1 MHGRT
6 GASPRGRQEAAM
18 TYDLKITGGTIVDG
32 SGKPGFAGDL
42 GIKDGKVVALGKADG
57 PAATTI
63 DARGKIVSPGFVDVH
78 THYDA
83 QILWDRMLSISPWHG
98 VTTTVIGNCGFGVAP
113 TKAIHRKLIM
123 QTLEKVE
130 GMSLEALEAGLGN
143 AWPFETFP
151 QYLDTLEKQGTAINI
166 AALFGHT
173 PLRLYVMGEESTERA
188 ATPDEIA
195 KMKTLVREAM
205 DAGAIG
211 FGTSVSVSH
220 NGYAGKPVP
229 SRQATVEEMDA
240 LVSVMGEL
248 KRGLMQITIGR
259 DFSTRQ
265 VGGVSRTYNAPVTW
279 TALLSYLY
287 GPGGHRKQLDLAA
300 EQRKSGAM
308 VIPQV
313 SCRPLNFEFTFAEP
327 FIFDVMK
334 FMNELAVE
342 DAKTPGTR
350 RRAYADPAWR
360 EKLRRDVTPLFR
372 NWWDRVVIAWAPSA
386 RELEEQPLADAA
398 RKLGRDPVDLA
409 LDLALAN
416 DLQARFR
423 MAVMNFDEKEVAEL
437 ITDPHTVI
445 ALSDAGAHAS
455 QLCDACYSTYLLGHW
470 VREKKTLTI
479 EQAVHQLTQRPAEM
493 FGITDRGLLAEG
505 RPADVVVFD
514 PRTVAPGPLKRV
526 YDLPAGADRLVSE
539 ATGVDA
545 VIVNGRIIRQ
555 NGNDVVAADDR
566 LPGRV
571 LRHGRAA

>member
-1 MHGRT
+1 M
-6 GASPRGRQEAAM
+6 S
-18 TYDLKITGGTIVDG
+18 YDLKITGGMIVDG
-32 SGKPGFAGDL
+32 TGKPGFVGDL
-42 GIKDGKVVALGKADG
+42 GIKDGKVVAMGKADG
-57 PAATTI
+57 PATTTI
-63 DARGKIVSPGFVDVH
+63 DATGKIVSPGFVDVH

-113 TKAIHRKLIM
+113 TKAIHRKLIL

-130 GMSLEALEAGLGN
+130 GMSLDALHAGLGEV
-143 AWPFETFP
+143 WPFETFP
-151 QYLDTLEKQGTAINI
+151 QYLDALEKRGSAINV

-173 PLRLYVMGEESTERA
+173 PLRMYVMGEESTERA
-188 ATPDEIA
+188 ATQDEI
-195 KMKTLVREAM
+195 KSMKKLMREAM

-229 SRQATVEEMDA
+229 SRQATVDEMDQ

-259 DFSTRQ
+259 EFSTRHMAE
-265 VGGVSRTYNAPVTW
+265 VSRKYGVPVTW

-334 FMNELAVE
+334 FMNELAVA
-342 DAKTPGTR
+342 DAKAPGTR

-360 EKLRRDVTPLFR
+360 EKLRSEVTPLFQR
-372 NWWDRVVIAWAPSA
+372 WWDRVVIAWAPSHK
-386 RELEEQPLADAA
+386 ELEEMPLAAA
-398 RKLGRDPVDLA
+398 AAKLGKDPVDLA
-409 LDLALAN
+409 LDIALAN

-437 ITDPHTVI
+437 ITDPNTII

-470 VREKKTLTI
+470 VRDRKVFTL
-479 EQAVHQLTQRPAEM
+479 EEAVHNLTQRPAEM
-493 FGITDRGLLAEG
+493 FGITDRGVLAEG

-514 PRTVAPGPLKRV
+514 PKTVGPGPLKRV
-526 YDLPAGADRLVSE
+526 YDMPAGADRLVSE
-539 ATGVDA
+539 ASGIDA
-545 VIVNGRIIRQ
+545 VIVNGRLIRQ
-555 NGNDVVAADDR
+555 DNKDAVSANDK
-566 LPGRV
+566 LPGRL
-571 LRHGRAA
+571 LRHGRAARTS

>member
-1 MHGRT
+1 
-6 GASPRGRQEAAM
+6 M
-18 TYDLKITGGTIVDG
+18 TYDLKITGGTIMDG
-32 SGKPGFAGDL
+32 TGKPGFAGDV
-42 GIKDGKVVALGKADG
+42 GIKDGKVVALGKAEG
-57 PAATTI
+57 PAVATI
-63 DARGKIVSPGFVDVH
+63 DAIGKVVSPGFVDVH

-113 TKAIHRKLIM
+113 TRAIHRRLIM

-130 GMSLEALEAGLGN
+130 GMSLDALQAGLGES
-143 AWPFETFP
+143 WPFETFP
-151 QYLDTLEKQGTAINI
+151 QYLDALEKRGSAINV

-173 PLRLYVMGEESTERA
+173 PLRMYVMGEESTERA
-188 ATPDEIA
+188 ATADEIA
-195 KMKTLVREAM
+195 TMKKLVREAM

-240 LVSVMGEL
+240 LVSVMGDL

-259 DFSTRQ
+259 DFSTRNMAE
-265 VGGVSRTYNAPVTW
+265 VSRKYGVPVTW

-300 EQRKSGAM
+300 EQRKSGAL

-334 FMNELAVE
+334 FMNELSVE
-342 DAKTPGTR
+342 DARAPGTR

-360 EKLRRDVTPLFR
+360 GKLRNELTPLFQR
-372 NWWDRVVIAWAPSA
+372 WWDRVVIAWAPSA
-386 RELEEQPLADAA
+386 RELEEQPLAEAA
-398 RKLGRDPVDLA
+398 RKLGKDPVDLA
-409 LDLALAN
+409 LDLALAS

-437 ITDPHTVI
+437 ITDPHTII

-455 QLCDACYSTYLLGHW
+455 QLCDACYATYLLGHW
-470 VREKKTLTI
+470 VRERKTFTL
-479 EQAVHQLTQRPAEM
+479 EQAVHNLTQRPAEM
-493 FGITDRGLLAEG
+493 FGITDRGVLAEG

-514 PRTVAPGPLKRV
+514 PRTVGPGPLKRV

-539 ATGVDA
+539 ASGIDA
-545 VIVNGRIIRQ
+545 VIVNGHLIRRE
-555 NGNDVVAADDR
+555 GKDAVAANDK
-566 LPGRV
+566 LPGRL

>member
-1 MHGRT
+1 M
-6 GASPRGRQEAAM
+6 AF
-18 TYDLKITGGTIVDG
+18 DLKITGGTIVDG
-32 SGKPGFAGDL
+32 TGKPGYAGDI
-42 GIKDGKVVALGKADG
+42 GIKDGKVVALGKAEG
-57 PAATTI
+57 PAAATI
-63 DARGKIVSPGFVDVH
+63 DAAGRIVAPGFVDVH

-83 QILWDRMLSISPWHG
+83 QVLWDRMLSISPWHG

-113 TKAIHRKLIM
+113 TRAAHRKLIM

-130 GMSLEALEAGLGN
+130 GMSLEALEAGLGT

-151 QYLDTLEKQGTAINI
+151 QYLDTLEKQGSAINI

-195 KMKTLVREAM
+195 RMKTLVREAM

-259 DFSTRQ
+259 DFSTRHMAE
-265 VGGVSRTYNAPVTW
+265 VSRKYQIPVTW
-279 TALLSYLY
+279 TALLSHLY

-300 EQRKSGAM
+300 EQRKSGAV

-313 SCRPLNFEFTFAEP
+313 SCRPLNFEVTFAEP
-327 FIFDVMK
+327 FIFDVMP
-334 FMNELAVE
+334 FMNELAKA
-342 DAKTPGTR
+342 DAKEPGTR

-360 EKLRRDVTPLFR
+360 EKLRSEVTPLFR
-372 NWWDRVVIAWAPSA
+372 NWWDRVVIGWSPSH
-386 RELEEQPLADAA
+386 RELEEQPLTAAAA
-398 RKLGRDPVDLA
+398 RLGKDPVDLA
-409 LDLALAN
+409 LDISLAD
-416 DLQARFR
+416 DLQTRFR

-455 QLCDACYSTYLLGHW
+455 QLCDACYSTHLLGHW
-470 VREKKTLTI
+470 VRERKTFTI

-493 FGITDRGLLAEG
+493 FGITDRGVLAEG

-514 PRTVAPGPLKRV
+514 PATVGPGPLKRV
-526 YDLPAGADRLVSE
+526 YDLPAGADRLISE
-539 ATGVDA
+539 ASGIDA
-545 VIVNGRIIRQ
+545 VIVNGRVIRRD
-555 NGNDVVAADDR
+555 GKDAVAANDR

>member
-1 MHGRT
+1 
-6 GASPRGRQEAAM
+6 M

-32 SGKPGFAGDL
+32 SGKPGFTGDV
-42 GIKDGKVVALGKADG
+42 GVKDGKVVALGKAEG
-57 PAATTI
+57 AADTTI
-63 DARGKIVSPGFVDVH
+63 DAKGKVVSPGFVDVH

-130 GMSLEALEAGLGN
+130 GMSLEALEAGLGTN
-143 AWPFETFP
+143 WPFETFP
-151 QYLDTLEKQGTAINI
+151 QYLDALEKRGSAINV

-188 ATPDEIA
+188 ATADEIA
-195 KMKTLVREAM
+195 AMKKLVREAM

-211 FGTSVSVSH
+211 FGTSVAVSH

-259 DFSTRQ
+259 DFSTRHMAE
-265 VGGVSRTYNAPVTW
+265 VSRKYNVPVTW

-300 EQRKSGAM
+300 EQRKSGAL

-334 FMNELAVE
+334 FMNELTIA

-350 RRAYADPAWR
+350 RRAYADSAWR
-360 EKLRRDVTPLFR
+360 EKLRSEVTPLFR
-372 NWWDRVVIAWAPSA
+372 NWWDRVIIAWAPSA

-398 RKLGRDPVDLA
+398 RKLGKDPVDLA

-437 ITDPHTVI
+437 ITDPNTII

-470 VREKKTLTI
+470 VRERKTFTI
-479 EQAVHQLTQRPAEM
+479 EQAVHNLTQRPAEM

-514 PRTVAPGPLKRV
+514 PKTVGPGPLKRV

-539 ATGVDA
+539 ASGIDA
-545 VIVNGRIIRQ
+545 VIVNGKLIRRD
-555 NGNDVVAADDR
+555 GKDAVAANGK
-566 LPGRV
+566 LPGRL

>member
-1 MHGRT
+1 M
-6 GASPRGRQEAAM
+6 SF
-18 TYDLKITGGTIVDG
+18 DLKIAGGTIVDG
-32 SGKPGFAGDL
+32 TGKPGFVGDIA
-42 GIKDGKVVALGKADG
+42 IKGGKIVAVGKADG
-57 PAATTI
+57 PATTTI
-63 DARGKIVSPGFVDVH
+63 DATGKVVSPGFVDVH

-113 TKAIHRKLIM
+113 TRAAHRKLIL

-130 GMSLEALEAGLGN
+130 GMSLDALQEGLGE

-151 QYLDTLEKQGTAINI
+151 QYLDAVEKRGSAINV

-188 ATPDEIA
+188 STPDELA
-195 KMKTLVREAM
+195 AMKKLMREAM
-205 DAGAIG
+205 EAGAIG

-229 SRQATVEEMDA
+229 SRQATPEEMDG
-240 LVSVMGEL
+240 LVSVMGEM

-259 DFSTRQ
+259 EFSTRHMAE
-265 VGGVSRTYNAPVTW
+265 VSRKYQVPVTW

-334 FMNELAVE
+334 FMNELAVA
-342 DAKTPGTR
+342 DARSPGAR
-350 RRAYADPAWR
+350 RQAYADPVWR
-360 EKLRRDVTPLFR
+360 EKLRSEVTPLFQR
-372 NWWDRVVIAWAPSA
+372 WWDRVVIAWAPST
-386 RELEEQPLADAA
+386 RELEEMPLVAA
-398 RKLGRDPVDLA
+398 AAKLGKDPVDLA

-437 ITDPHTVI
+437 ITDPNTII

-470 VREKKTLTI
+470 VRDRKVFTVE
-479 EQAVHQLTQRPAEM
+479 EAVHNLTQRPAEM

-514 PRTVAPGPLKRV
+514 PKTVGPGPLKRV
-526 YDLPAGADRLVSE
+526 HDMPAGADRLVSE
-539 ATGVDA
+539 ASGIDA
-545 VIVNGRIIRQ
+545 VIVNRTLIRRD
-555 NGNDVVAADDR
+555 NKDVFAANDR
-566 LPGRV
+566 LPGCL
-571 LRHGRAA
+571 LRGGKAA

>member
-1 MHGRT
+1 
-6 GASPRGRQEAAM
+6 M

-32 SGKPGFAGDL
+32 TGKAGFVGDV
-42 GIKDGKVVALGKADG
+42 GIKDGKVVALGKAEG
-57 PAATTI
+57 PATATI
-63 DARGKIVSPGFVDVH
+63 DATDKVVSPGFVDVH

-113 TKAIHRKLIM
+113 TKAIHRKLIL

-130 GMSLEALEAGLGN
+130 GMSLDALQAGLGDV
-143 AWPFETFP
+143 WPFETFP
-151 QYLDTLEKQGTAINI
+151 QYLDAVEKRGSAINV

-188 ATPDEIA
+188 ATADEIGS
-195 KMKTLVREAM
+195 MKKLMREAM
-205 DAGAIG
+205 EAGAIG

-229 SRQATVEEMDA
+229 SRQATPEEMDA
-240 LVSVMGEL
+240 LVSVMGDM

-259 DFSTRQ
+259 EFSTRHMAE
-265 VGGVSRTYNAPVTW
+265 VSRKYGVPVTW

-334 FMNELAVE
+334 FMNELAAA

-360 EKLRRDVTPLFR
+360 EKLRSEVTPLFQR
-372 NWWDRVVIAWAPSA
+372 WWDRVVIAWAPSHK
-386 RELEEQPLADAA
+386 ELEEMPLAEAA
-398 RKLGRDPVDLA
+398 RRTGKDPVDLA

-416 DLQARFR
+416 DLGARFR
-423 MAVMNFDEKEVAEL
+423 MAVMNFDEQEVAEL
-437 ITDPHTVI
+437 ITDPHTII
-445 ALSDAGAHAS
+445 ALSDAGAHAN
-455 QLCDACYSTYLLGHW
+455 QLCDACYATYLLGHW
-470 VREKKTLTI
+470 VREKKTLTV

-493 FGITDRGLLAEG
+493 FGITDRGVLAPG

-514 PRTVAPGPLKRV
+514 PRTVGPGPLKRV

-539 ATGVDA
+539 ASGIDA
-545 VIVNGRIIRQ
+545 VIVNGSVIRRNNKDTFGAQ
-555 NGNDVVAADDR
+555 DR
-566 LPGRV
+566 LPGRL

>member
-1 MHGRT
+1 MQGQAQQ
-6 GASPRGRQEAAM
+6 GNAM
-18 TYDLKITGGTIVDG
+18 SYDLKITGGTIVDG
-32 SGKPGFAGDL
+32 TGKAGFVGDL
-42 GIKDGKVVALGKADG
+42 GIKNGKVVAIGKADG
-57 PAATTI
+57 PATTTI

-83 QILWDRMLSISPWHG
+83 QVLWDRMLSISPWHG

-113 TKAIHRKLIM
+113 TKAIHRKLIL

-130 GMSLEALEAGLGN
+130 GMSLDALHAGLGED
-143 AWPFETFP
+143 WPFETFP
-151 QYLDTLEKQGTAINI
+151 EYLDAVEKRGSAINI

-173 PLRLYVMGEESTERA
+173 PLRMYVMGEESTERA
-188 ATPDEIA
+188 ATQDEINS
-195 KMKTLVREAM
+195 MKKLMREAM

-229 SRQATVEEMDA
+229 SRLAAVEEMDQ

-259 DFSTRQ
+259 EFSTRHMAE
-265 VGGVSRTYNAPVTW
+265 VSRKYGIPVTW

-313 SCRPLNFEFTFAEP
+313 SCRPLNFEFTFGEP

-334 FMNELAVE
+334 FMNELAMA
-342 DAKTPGTR
+342 DAKAPGTR

-360 EKLRRDVTPLFR
+360 EKLRSEVTPLFQR
-372 NWWDRVVIAWAPSA
+372 WWDRVVIAWAPSHK
-386 RELEEQPLADAA
+386 ELEEMPLAVAA
-398 RKLGRDPVDLA
+398 AKLNKDPVDLA
-409 LDLALAN
+409 LDIALAN

-437 ITDPHTVI
+437 ITDPNTII

-455 QLCDACYSTYLLGHW
+455 QLCDACYSTHLLGHW
-470 VREKKTLTI
+470 VRDRKVFTL
-479 EQAVHQLTQRPAEM
+479 EEAVHNLTQRPAEM

-514 PRTVAPGPLKRV
+514 AKTVGPGPLKRV
-526 YDLPAGADRLVSE
+526 NDLPAGADRLVSQ
-539 ATGVDA
+539 ANGIDA
-545 VIVNGRIIRQ
+545 VIVNGELIRRD
-555 NGNDVVAADDR
+555 NKDVFAANDK
-566 LPGRV
+566 LPGRL
-571 LRHGRAA
+571 LRSGRAA

>member
-1 MHGRT
+1 
-6 GASPRGRQEAAM
+6 M

-32 SGKPGFAGDL
+32 TGKPGFTGDL
-42 GIKDGKVVALGKADG
+42 GIKDGKVVSLGKVDG
-57 PAATTI
+57 PATTTI
-63 DARGKIVSPGFVDVH
+63 DATGKVVSPGFVDVH

-83 QILWDRMLSISPWHG
+83 QILWDRMLTISPWHG

-113 TKAIHRKLIM
+113 THAVHRKLIM

-130 GMSLEALEAGLGN
+130 GMSLDALHAGLGDN
-143 AWPFETFP
+143 WPFETFP
-151 QYLDTLEKQGTAINI
+151 QYLDALEKRGSAINV

-188 ATPDEIA
+188 ATANEIGA
-195 KMKTLVREAM
+195 MKRLMREAM
-205 DAGAIG
+205 EAGAIG

-229 SRQATVEEMDA
+229 SRQAAVEEMDA
-240 LVSVMGEL
+240 LVSVMGDM

-259 DFSTRQ
+259 EFSTRHMAE
-265 VGGVSRTYNAPVTW
+265 VSRKYGVPVTW

-300 EQRKSGAM
+300 EQRKSGAL

-342 DAKTPGTR
+342 DAKAPGTR

-360 EKLRRDVTPLFR
+360 EKLRSEVTPLFQR
-372 NWWDRVVIAWAPSA
+372 WWDRTVIAWAPSA
-386 RELEEQPLADAA
+386 KEFEEQPLAEAA
-398 RKLGRDPVDLA
+398 RKLGKDPVDLA
-409 LDLALAN
+409 LDLALAS

-437 ITDPHTVI
+437 ITDPHTII

-470 VREKKTLTI
+470 VRDKKTFTV
-479 EQAVHQLTQRPAEM
+479 EQAVHNLTQRPAEM
-493 FGITDRGLLAEG
+493 FGITDRGLLALG

-514 PRTVAPGPLKRV
+514 PKTVGPGPLKRV
-526 YDLPAGADRLVSE
+526 YDMPAGADRLVSE
-539 ATGVDA
+539 ASGIDV
-545 VIVNGRIIRQ
+545 VIVNGKLIRRD
-555 NGNDVVAADDR
+555 GKDAIADNDK
-566 LPGRV
+566 LPGRL

>member
-1 MHGRT
+1 M
-6 GASPRGRQEAAM
+6 A
-18 TYDLKITGGTIVDG
+18 YDLKITGGTIVDG
-32 SGKPGFAGDL
+32 TGKPGFAGDV
-42 GIKDGKVVALGKADG
+42 GIEGGRVVALGKAEG
-57 PAATTI
+57 GAAKTI
-63 DARGKIVSPGFVDVH
+63 DARGKVVAPGFVDVH

-113 TKAIHRKLIM
+113 TRAIHRKLIM

-130 GMSLEALEAGLGN
+130 GMSLEALQAGLGED
-143 AWPFETFP
+143 WPFESFP
-151 QYLDTLEKQGTAINI
+151 QYLDALEKRGSAINV

-173 PLRLYVMGEESTERA
+173 PLRLYVMGEASTERA
-188 ATPDEIA
+188 ANPDEVA
-195 KMKTLVREAM
+195 AMKKLVREAM
-205 DAGAIG
+205 EAGAIG

-229 SRQATVEEMDA
+229 SRQATPEEMDA
-240 LVSVMGEL
+240 LVSVMGEM

-259 DFSTRQ
+259 DFSTRHMAE
-265 VGGVSRTYNAPVTW
+265 VSRKYGIPVTW

-313 SCRPLNFEFTFAEP
+313 SCRPLNFEVTFAEP
-327 FIFDVMK
+327 FIFDVMP
-334 FMNELAVE
+334 FMNELAKA
-342 DAKTPGTR
+342 DARDPGAR

-360 EKLRRDVTPLFR
+360 EKLRSEVTPIFR
-372 NWWDRVVIAWAPSA
+372 NWWDRVVIAWSPSA
-386 RELEEQPLADAA
+386 RELEELPLAAAAA
-398 RKLGRDPVDLA
+398 RAGKDPVDLA
-409 LDLALAN
+409 LDLALA
-416 DLQARFR
+416 DGLQTRFR
-423 MAVMNFDEKEVAEL
+423 MAVMNFDEQEVAEL
-437 ITDPHTVI
+437 ITDPHTII
-445 ALSDAGAHAS
+445 ALSDAGAHAN

-470 VREKKTLTI
+470 VREKKTLSL

-493 FGITDRGLLAEG
+493 FGITDRGVLAEG

-514 PRTVAPGPLKRV
+514 PATVAPGPLKRV

-539 ATGVDA
+539 ASGIDA
-545 VIVNGRIIRQ
+545 VIVNGRLIRQ
-555 NGNDVVAADDR
+555 DNRDVVAADDR
-566 LPGRV
+566 LPGRL

>member
-1 MHGRT
+1 
-6 GASPRGRQEAAM
+6 M

-32 SGKPGFAGDL
+32 TGKPGFPGDL
-42 GIKDGKVVALGKADG
+42 GIKDGKVVAMGKADG
-57 PAATTI
+57 PATTTVDATGRVV
-63 DARGKIVSPGFVDVH
+63 APGFVDVH

-113 TKAIHRKLIM
+113 TKAIHRKLIL

-130 GMSLEALEAGLGN
+130 GMSIDALQAGLGDV
-143 AWPFETFP
+143 WPFETFP
-151 QYLDTLEKQGTAINI
+151 QYLDAVEKRGSAINI

-173 PLRLYVMGEESTERA
+173 PLRMYVMGEESTERA
-188 ATPDEIA
+188 ATQDEI
-195 KMKTLVREAM
+195 KSMKRLMHEAM
-205 DAGAIG
+205 EAGAIG

-229 SRQATVEEMDA
+229 SRQATYDEMEQ
-240 LVSVMGEL
+240 LVSVMGEI

-259 DFSTRQ
+259 EFSTRHMAE
-265 VGGVSRTYNAPVTW
+265 VSRKHGVPVTW

-334 FMNELAVE
+334 FMNELAIE
-342 DAKTPGTR
+342 DAKAPGTR

-360 EKLRRDVTPLFR
+360 EKLRSEVTPLFQR
-372 NWWDRVVIAWAPSA
+372 WWDRVVIAWAPSHK
-386 RELEEQPLADAA
+386 ELEEQPLTEAA
-398 RKLGRDPVDLA
+398 AKLGKDPVDLA

-437 ITDPHTVI
+437 ITDPNTII

-455 QLCDACYSTYLLGHW
+455 QLCDACYATYLLGHW
-470 VREKKTLTI
+470 VRDRKIFTV
-479 EQAVHQLTQRPAEM
+479 EQAVHNLTQRPAEM

-514 PRTVAPGPLKRV
+514 AKTVGPGPLKRV
-526 YDLPAGADRLVSE
+526 NDLPAGADRLISE
-539 ATGVDA
+539 ANGIDA
-545 VIVNGRIIRQ
+545 VIVNGTIVRQ
-555 NGNDVVAADDR
+555 NGKDAFAANDK
-566 LPGRV
+566 LPGRL
-571 LRHGRAA
+571 LRSGRAA

>member
-1 MHGRT
+1 
-6 GASPRGRQEAAM
+6 M
-18 TYDLKITGGTIVDG
+18 TFDLKITGGTIVDG
-32 SGKPGFAGDL
+32 TGKPGFTGDV
-42 GIKDGKVVALGKADG
+42 GIKDGKVVALGKVDG

-63 DARGKIVSPGFVDVH
+63 DATGKVVSPGFVDVH

-113 TKAIHRKLIM
+113 TRAAHRKLIL

-130 GMSLEALEAGLGN
+130 GMSLDALQEGLGEV
-143 AWPFETFP
+143 WPFETFP
-151 QYLDTLEKQGTAINI
+151 QYLDTVEKRGSAINV

-173 PLRLYVMGEESTERA
+173 PLRMYVMGEESTERA
-188 ATPDEIA
+188 STPDELA
-195 KMKTLVREAM
+195 AMKKLMREAM
-205 DAGAIG
+205 EAGAIG

-220 NGYAGKPVP
+220 SGYGGKPVP
-229 SRQATVEEMDA
+229 SRQATPEEMDG
-240 LVSVMGEL
+240 LVSVMGEM

-259 DFSTRQ
+259 EFSTRHMAE
-265 VGGVSRTYNAPVTW
+265 VSRKYQVPVTW

-334 FMNELAVE
+334 FMNELAVA
-342 DAKTPGTR
+342 DAKSPGAR
-350 RRAYADPAWR
+350 RVAYADPAWR
-360 EKLRRDVTPLFR
+360 EKLRSEVTPIFQK
-372 NWWDRVVIAWAPSA
+372 WWDRVVIAWAPSA
-386 RELEEQPLADAA
+386 PELEEMPLVAAAA
-398 RKLGRDPVDLA
+398 RLGKDPVDLA

-416 DLQARFR
+416 DLKARFR

-437 ITDPHTVI
+437 ITDPNTII

-470 VREKKTLTI
+470 VRDRKVFTL
-479 EQAVHQLTQRPAEM
+479 EQAVHNLTQRPAEM
-493 FGITDRGLLAEG
+493 FGITDRGVLAEG
-505 RPADVVVFD
+505 RPADIVVFD
-514 PRTVAPGPLKRV
+514 PKTVGPGPLKRV
-526 YDLPAGADRLVSE
+526 HDMPAGADRLVSE
-539 ATGVDA
+539 ASGIDA
-545 VIVNGRIIRQ
+545 VVVNGTLIRR
-555 NGNDVVAADDR
+555 NNKDVFAANDR
-566 LPGRV
+566 LPGRL
-571 LRHGRAA
+571 LRGGKAA

>member
-1 MHGRT
+1 MNIGLP
-6 GASPRGRQEAAM
+6 GVAM

-32 SGKPGFAGDL
+32 TGKPGFVGDL

-57 PAATTI
+57 DATKTI
-63 DARGKIVSPGFVDVH
+63 DAKGKVVSPGFVDVH

-83 QILWDRMLSISPWHG
+83 QILWDRMLTISPWHG

-113 TKAIHRKLIM
+113 TRAIHRKMIL

-130 GMSLEALEAGLGN
+130 GMSLDALHAGLGEV
-143 AWPFETFP
+143 WPFETFP
-151 QYLDTLEKQGTAINI
+151 QYLDAVEKRGVAINV

-173 PLRLYVMGEESTERA
+173 PLRLYVMGEASTERA
-188 ATPDEIA
+188 ATADEITA
-195 KMKTLVREAM
+195 MKKLVREAM

-259 DFSTRQ
+259 DFSTKAMAE
-265 VGGVSRTYNAPVTW
+265 VSRKYNIPVTW

-300 EQRKSGAM
+300 EQRKSGAV

-313 SCRPLNFEFTFAEP
+313 SCRPLNFELTFAEP

-342 DAKTPGTR
+342 DARSPGAR

-360 EKLRRDVTPLFR
+360 EKLRSEVTPLFQR
-372 NWWDRVVIAWAPSA
+372 WWDRTTIAWAPSA
-386 RELEEQPLADAA
+386 RELEEMPLSEAAA
-398 RKLGRDPVDLA
+398 RLGKDPVDLA
-409 LDLALAN
+409 LDLSLDN

-423 MAVMNFDEKEVAEL
+423 VAVMNFDEKEVAEL
-437 ITDPHTVI
+437 ITDPNTII
-445 ALSDAGAHAS
+445 ALSDAGAHAN

-470 VREKKTLTI
+470 VREKKTFTI
-479 EQAVHQLTQRPAEM
+479 EQAVHNLTQRPAEM
-493 FGITDRGLLAEG
+493 FGITDRGVLAEG

-514 PRTVAPGPLKRV
+514 PKTVGPSPLKRV
-526 YDLPAGADRLVSE
+526 YDLPAGADRLV
-539 ATGVDA
+539 ADANGIDA
-545 VIVNGRIIRQ
+545 VIVNGRLIRQ
-555 NGNDVVAADDR
+555 GGKDAITVGK
-566 LPGRV
+566 LPGRL

>member
-1 MHGRT
+1 
-6 GASPRGRQEAAM
+6 M
-18 TYDLKITGGTIVDG
+18 TYDLKITGGTIIDG
-32 SGKPGFAGDL
+32 TGKPGFLGDV
-42 GIKDGKVVALGKADG
+42 GIKDGKVVAIGKADG

-63 DARGKIVSPGFVDVH
+63 DATGRIVSPGFVDVH

-83 QILWDRMLSISPWHG
+83 QILWDRMLTISPWHG

-113 TKAIHRKLIM
+113 TRAAHRKLIL

-130 GMSLEALEAGLGN
+130 GMSLDALQAGLGDD
-143 AWPFETFP
+143 WSFETFP
-151 QYLDTLEKQGTAINI
+151 QYLDAVEKRGSAINV

-173 PLRLYVMGEESTERA
+173 PLRMYVMGEESTERA
-188 ATPDEIA
+188 STPDELTA
-195 KMKTLVREAM
+195 MKRLMREAM
-205 DAGAIG
+205 EAGAIG

-229 SRQATVEEMDA
+229 SRQATPEEMDG
-240 LVSVMGEL
+240 LVSVMGEM

-259 DFSTRQ
+259 EFSTRHMAE
-265 VGGVSRTYNAPVTW
+265 VSRKHGVPVTW

-313 SCRPLNFEFTFAEP
+313 SCRPLNFEFTFGEP

-334 FMNELAVE
+334 FMNELAVA
-342 DAKTPGTR
+342 DAKSPGAR

-360 EKLRRDVTPLFR
+360 EKLRSEVTPLFQR
-372 NWWDRVVIAWAPSA
+372 WWDRVVIAWAPSA
-386 RELEEQPLADAA
+386 RELEEMPLAAAAA
-398 RKLGRDPVDLA
+398 RLGKDPVDLA

-416 DLQARFR
+416 DLKARFR

-437 ITDPHTVI
+437 ITDPNTII

-470 VREKKTLTI
+470 VRDRKVFTVE
-479 EQAVHQLTQRPAEM
+479 EAVHNLTQRPAEM
-493 FGITDRGLLAEG
+493 FGITDRGVLAHG
-505 RPADVVVFD
+505 RPADIVVFD
-514 PRTVAPGPLKRV
+514 ARTVGPGPLKRV
-526 YDLPAGADRLVSE
+526 FDMPAGADRLVSE
-539 ATGVDA
+539 ASGIDV
-545 VIVNGRIIRQ
+545 VIVNGKLIRRD
-555 NGNDVVAADDR
+555 NKDVVAANDR
-566 LPGRV
+566 LPGRL
-571 LRHGRAA
+571 LRGGKAA

>member
-1 MHGRT
+1 
-6 GASPRGRQEAAM
+6 M
-18 TYDLKITGGTIVDG
+18 TYDLKITAGTIVDG
-32 SGKPGFAGDL
+32 SGKPGFRGDL
-42 GIKDGKVVALGKADG
+42 GIKDGKVAAMGKVDG
-57 PAATTI
+57 PAAATI
-63 DARGKIVSPGFVDVH
+63 DATGRVVAPGFVDVH

-83 QILWDRMLSISPWHG
+83 QLLWDRMLSISPWHG

-113 TKAIHRKLIM
+113 TRAAHRKMIL

-130 GMSLEALEAGLGN
+130 GMSLDALQAGLGED
-143 AWPFETFP
+143 WSFETFP
-151 QYLDTLEKQGTAINI
+151 EYLDTVEKRGSAVNI

-173 PLRLYVMGEESTERA
+173 PLRLYVMGEASTERA
-188 ATPDEIA
+188 ATADEIGA
-195 KMKTLVREAM
+195 MKKLMREAM
-205 DAGAIG
+205 EAGAIG
-211 FGTSVSVSH
+211 FGTPVSVSH

-229 SRQATVEEMDA
+229 SRQATVEEMDQ
-240 LVSVMGEL
+240 LVSVMGEM

-259 DFSTRQ
+259 EFSTRHMAE
-265 VGGVSRTYNAPVTW
+265 VSRKYGIPVTW

-334 FMNELAVE
+334 FMNELAAE
-342 DAKTPGTR
+342 DAKVPGTR

-360 EKLRRDVTPLFR
+360 ERLRSGVTPVFQR
-372 NWWDRVVIAWAPSA
+372 WWDRVVIAWAPSA
-386 RELEEQPLADAA
+386 RELEEMPLAGAA
-398 RKLGRDPVDLA
+398 AKLGKDPVDLA

-455 QLCDACYSTYLLGHW
+455 QLCDACYATYLLGHW
-470 VREKKTLTI
+470 VRDKKTFTI
-479 EQAVHQLTQRPAEM
+479 EQAVHNLTRRPAEM

-514 PRTVAPGPLKRV
+514 PKTVGPGPLKRV
-526 YDLPAGADRLVSE
+526 HDLPAGADRLVSE
-539 ATGVDA
+539 AIGIDA
-545 VIVNGRIIRQ
+545 VIVNGRIVRQ
-555 NGNDVVAADDR
+555 NGKDAFGANDK
-566 LPGRV
+566 LPGRL
-571 LRHGRAA
+571 LRHGHAA

>member
-1 MHGRT
+1 M
-6 GASPRGRQEAAM
+6 SF
-18 TYDLKITGGTIVDG
+18 DLKITGGTIIDG
-32 SGKPGFAGDL
+32 TGKPGYTGDV

-57 PAATTI
+57 LATTTI
-63 DARGKIVSPGFVDVH
+63 DAAGKVVSPGFVDVH

-83 QILWDRMLSISPWHG
+83 QILWDRLLSISPWHG

-113 TKAIHRKLIM
+113 TRAAHRKLIL

-130 GMSLEALEAGLGN
+130 GMSLDALQAGVGDD
-143 AWPFETFP
+143 WPFETFP
-151 QYLDTLEKQGTAINI
+151 QYLDTLEKRGSAINI

-195 KMKTLVREAM
+195 RMKNLVREAM

-259 DFSTRQ
+259 DFSTRHMAE
-265 VGGVSRTYNAPVTW
+265 VSRKYNVPVTW

-300 EQRKSGAM
+300 EQRKSGAL

-334 FMNELAVE
+334 FMNELSQA
-342 DAKTPGTR
+342 DARQPGTR

-360 EKLRRDVTPLFR
+360 EKLRSEVTPLFR
-372 NWWDRVVIAWAPSA
+372 NWWDRVIVAWSPSH
-386 RELEEQPLADAA
+386 RELEEQPLTVVAA
-398 RKLGRDPVDLA
+398 KLGKDPVDLA
-409 LDLALAN
+409 LDIALAD
-416 DLQARFR
+416 DLQTRFR

-437 ITDPHTVI
+437 ITDPNTII
-445 ALSDAGAHAS
+445 ALSDAGAHAN
-455 QLCDACYSTYLLGHW
+455 QLCDACYSTHLLAHW
-470 VREKKTLTI
+470 VRERGTFTI
-479 EQAVHQLTQRPAEM
+479 EQAVHNLTQRPAET
-493 FGITDRGLLAEG
+493 FGITDRGVLAEG

-514 PRTVAPGPLKRV
+514 PKTVGPGPLKRV

-539 ATGVDA
+539 AHGIAA
-545 VIVNGRIIRQ
+545 VIVNGQIIRRD
-555 NGNDVVAADDR
+555 GKDAVAANDR

-571 LRHGRAA
+571 LRNGRAD

>member
-1 MHGRT
+1 M
-6 GASPRGRQEAAM
+6 S
-18 TYDLKITGGTIVDG
+18 YDIKVTGGTIVDG
-32 SGKPGFAGDL
+32 SGRPGFVGDL
-42 GIKDGKVVALGKADG
+42 GIKGGKVVAIGKVDG
-57 PAATTI
+57 PAETTI
-63 DARGKIVSPGFVDVH
+63 DAAGRVVSPGFVDVH

-83 QILWDRMLSISPWHG
+83 QILWDRMLTISPWHG

-130 GMSLEALEAGLGN
+130 GMSLEALEAGLGID
-143 AWPFETFP
+143 WPFETFP
-151 QYLDTLEKQGTAINI
+151 QYLDALEKRGSAINV

-173 PLRLYVMGEESTERA
+173 PLRLYVMGEESTERV
-188 ATPDEIA
+188 ATADEIA
-195 KMKTLVREAM
+195 AMKKLVREAM

-211 FGTSVSVSH
+211 FGTSVAVSH

-240 LVSVMGEL
+240 LASVMGEL
-248 KRGLMQITIGR
+248 KRGLMQVTIGR
-259 DFSTRQ
+259 DFSTRHMAE
-265 VGGVSRTYNAPVTW
+265 VSRKYGIPVTW
-279 TALLSYLY
+279 TALLSYMY
-287 GPGGHRKQLDLAA
+287 GPGGHRKQLALAD
-300 EQRKSGAM
+300 EQRKSGAL

-313 SCRPLNFEFTFAEP
+313 SCRPLNFEFTFGEP

-342 DAKTPGTR
+342 EAKAPGTR

-360 EKLRRDVTPLFR
+360 EKLRSEVTPLFR

-386 RELEEQPLADAA
+386 RELEEQPLAEAA
-398 RKLGRDPVDLA
+398 RKLGKDPVDLA

-423 MAVMNFDEKEVAEL
+423 MAVMNFDEQEVAEL
-437 ITDPHTVI
+437 ITDPHTII

-455 QLCDACYSTYLLGHW
+455 QLCDACYATYLLGHW
-470 VREKKTLTI
+470 VRERKTFTI
-479 EQAVHQLTQRPAEM
+479 EQAVHNLTQRPAEM
-493 FGITDRGLLAEG
+493 FGITDRGLLTEG

-514 PRTVAPGPLKRV
+514 PLTVGPGPLKRV

-539 ATGVDA
+539 ARGIDA
-545 VIVNGRIIRQ
+545 VIVNGKLIRR
-555 NGNDVVAADDR
+555 NGKDTVAGTDP
-566 LPGRV
+566 LPGRL

>member
-1 MHGRT
+1 MSFG
-6 GASPRGRQEAAM
+6 
-18 TYDLKITGGTIVDG
+18 LKIAGGTIVDG
-32 SGKPGFAGDL
+32 TGKPGFVGDI
-42 GIKDGKVVALGKADG
+42 GIKDGKIVAVGKADG
-57 PAATTI
+57 PATTTI
-63 DARGKIVSPGFVDVH
+63 DATGKVVSPGFVDVH

-113 TKAIHRKLIM
+113 TRAAHRKLIL

-130 GMSLEALEAGLGN
+130 GMSLDALQEGLGD

-151 QYLDTLEKQGTAINI
+151 QYLDTVEKRGSAINV

-188 ATPDEIA
+188 STPDELA
-195 KMKTLVREAM
+195 AMKKLMREAM
-205 DAGAIG
+205 EAGAIG

-229 SRQATVEEMDA
+229 SRQATPEEMDG
-240 LVSVMGEL
+240 LVSVMGEM

-259 DFSTRQ
+259 EFSTRHMAE
-265 VGGVSRTYNAPVTW
+265 VSRKYQVPVTW

-334 FMNELAVE
+334 FMNELAAA
-342 DAKTPGTR
+342 DAKSPGAR
-350 RRAYADPAWR
+350 LRAYADPVWR
-360 EKLRRDVTPLFR
+360 EKLRSEVTPLFQK
-372 NWWDRVVIAWAPSA
+372 WWDRVVIAWAPSA
-386 RELEEQPLADAA
+386 RELEEMPLVAA
-398 RKLGRDPVDLA
+398 AAKLGKDPVDLA

-437 ITDPHTVI
+437 ITDPNTII

-470 VREKKTLTI
+470 VRDRKVFTL
-479 EQAVHQLTQRPAEM
+479 EEAVHNLTQRPAEM

-514 PRTVAPGPLKRV
+514 PTTVGPGPLKRV
-526 YDLPAGADRLVSE
+526 HDMPAGADRLVSD
-539 ATGVDA
+539 ASGIDA
-545 VIVNGRIIRQ
+545 VIVNGTLIRRD
-555 NGNDVVAADDR
+555 NKDVFAANDR
-566 LPGRV
+566 LPGRL
-571 LRHGRAA
+571 LRGGKAS

>member
-1 MHGRT
+1 M
-6 GASPRGRQEAAM
+6 S
-18 TYDLKITGGTIVDG
+18 YDLKITGGTIVDG
-32 SGKPGFAGDL
+32 TGKAGFVGDV
-42 GIKDGKVVALGKADG
+42 GIKDGKVVAMGKADG
-57 PAATTI
+57 PATTAI
-63 DARGKIVSPGFVDVH
+63 DATGKIVSPGFVDVH

-83 QILWDRMLSISPWHG
+83 QILWDRMLTISPWHG

-113 TKAIHRKLIM
+113 TKAIHRKLIL

-130 GMSLEALEAGLGN
+130 GMSLDALHAGLGDV
-143 AWPFETFP
+143 WPFETFP
-151 QYLDTLEKQGTAINI
+151 QYLDAVEKRGSAINV

-173 PLRLYVMGEESTERA
+173 PLRMYVMGEESTERA
-188 ATPDEIA
+188 ATPDELTA
-195 KMKTLVREAM
+195 MKKLMREAM
-205 DAGAIG
+205 EAGAIG

-229 SRQATVEEMDA
+229 SRQATPEEMDG
-240 LVSVMGEL
+240 LVSVMGEM

-259 DFSTRQ
+259 EFSTRHMAE
-265 VGGVSRTYNAPVTW
+265 VSRKYGVPVTW

-334 FMNELAVE
+334 FMNELAIA
-342 DAKTPGTR
+342 DAKAPGTR
-350 RRAYADPAWR
+350 RHAYADPAWR
-360 EKLRRDVTPLFR
+360 EKLRSEVTPLFQR
-372 NWWDRVVIAWAPSA
+372 WWDRVVIAWAPSHK
-386 RELEEQPLADAA
+386 ELEEMPLAAAAA
-398 RKLGRDPVDLA
+398 RLGKDPVDLA

-437 ITDPHTVI
+437 ITDPHTII

-455 QLCDACYSTYLLGHW
+455 QLCDACYSTHLLGHW
-470 VREKKTLTI
+470 VRERKVFTV
-479 EQAVHQLTQRPAEM
+479 EEAVHNLTQRPAEM
-493 FGITDRGLLAEG
+493 FGITDRGVLAEG

-514 PRTVAPGPLKRV
+514 AKTVGPGPLKRV
-526 YDLPAGADRLVSE
+526 NDLPAGADRLVSQ
-539 ATGVDA
+539 ASGIDA
-545 VIVNGRIIRQ
+545 VIVNGELIRRD
-555 NGNDVVAADDR
+555 NKDVFAANDK
-566 LPGRV
+566 LPGRL
-571 LRHGRAA
+571 LRSGRAA

>member
-1 MHGRT
+1 
-6 GASPRGRQEAAM
+6 M

-32 SGKPGFAGDL
+32 TGKAGFVGDL
-42 GIKDGKVVALGKADG
+42 GIKDGKIVALGKADG
-57 PAATTI
+57 PSTRTI
-63 DARGKIVSPGFVDVH
+63 DAKGKVVSPGFVDVH

-83 QILWDRMLSISPWHG
+83 QILWDRMLTISPWHG

-113 TKAIHRKLIM
+113 TRAAHRKMIM

-130 GMSLEALEAGLGN
+130 GMSLDALQAGLGN
-143 AWPFETFP
+143 DWPFETFP
-151 QYLDTLEKQGTAINI
+151 QYLDTLEKQGAAINI

-188 ATPDEIA
+188 ATADEIA
-195 KMKTLVREAM
+195 AMKKLMREAM
-205 DAGAIG
+205 EAGAIG

-229 SRQATVEEMDA
+229 SRQATPEEMDA
-240 LVSVMGEL
+240 LVSVMGEM

-259 DFSTRQ
+259 DFSTRHMAE
-265 VGGVSRTYNAPVTW
+265 VSRKYNIPVTW
-279 TALLSYLY
+279 TALLSHLY

-313 SCRPLNFEFTFAEP
+313 SCRPLNFEVTFAEP
-327 FIFDVMK
+327 FIFDVMP
-334 FMNELAVE
+334 FMNELAKA
-342 DAKTPGTR
+342 DAKDPGAR

-360 EKLRRDVTPLFR
+360 EKLRSEVTPLFQK
-372 NWWDRVVIAWAPSA
+372 WWDRVVIAWAPSA
-386 RELEEQPLADAA
+386 RELEEMPLSVAAA
-398 RKLGRDPVDLA
+398 RLGKDPVDLA
-409 LDLALAN
+409 LDLALDN
-416 DLQARFR
+416 DLLARFR

-437 ITDPHTVI
+437 ITDPNTII

-470 VREKKTLTI
+470 VRDRKVFTL
-479 EQAVHQLTQRPAEM
+479 EEAVHNLTQRPAEM
-493 FGITDRGLLAEG
+493 FGITDRGVLAEG

-514 PRTVAPGPLKRV
+514 PKTVGPGPLKRV
-526 YDLPAGADRLVSE
+526 YDMPAGADRLVSE
-539 ATGVDA
+539 ASGIDA
-545 VIVNGRIIRQ
+545 VIVNGRLIRQ
-555 NGNDVVAADDR
+555 DNKDAVSANDK
-566 LPGRV
+566 LPGRL

>member
-1 MHGRT
+1 
-6 GASPRGRQEAAM
+6 M

-32 SGKPGFAGDL
+32 TGRPGFSGDL

-57 PAATTI
+57 PAAAII
-63 DARGKIVSPGFVDVH
+63 DATGKVVAPGFVDVH

-113 TKAIHRKLIM
+113 TRAIHRKLIL

-130 GMSLEALEAGLGN
+130 GMSLDALQAGVGES
-143 AWPFETFP
+143 WPFETFP
-151 QYLDTLEKQGTAINI
+151 QYLDTLEKRGSAINV

-173 PLRLYVMGEESTERA
+173 PLRMYVMGEESTERA
-188 ATPDEIA
+188 ATADEIGA
-195 KMKTLVREAM
+195 MKKLVREAM
-205 DAGAIG
+205 EAGAIG

-229 SRQATVEEMDA
+229 SRQATVEEMDS
-240 LVSVMGEL
+240 LVSVMGDM

-259 DFSTRQ
+259 EFSTRHMAE
-265 VGGVSRTYNAPVTW
+265 VSRKYGVPVTW

-300 EQRKSGAM
+300 EQRKSGAL

-334 FMNELAVE
+334 FMNELAIE
-342 DAKTPGTR
+342 DAKAPGTR

-360 EKLRRDVTPLFR
+360 EKLRSEVTPLFQR
-372 NWWDRVVIAWAPSA
+372 WWDRTTIAWAPSA
-386 RELEEQPLADAA
+386 KELEEQPLTQAAA
-398 RKLGRDPVDLA
+398 RLGKDPVDLA

-437 ITDPHTVI
+437 ITDPHTII

-470 VREKKTLTI
+470 VRDKKTFTI
-479 EQAVHQLTQRPAEM
+479 EQAVHNLTQRPAEM
-493 FGITDRGLLAEG
+493 FGITDRGLLAPS

-514 PRTVAPGPLKRV
+514 PETVGPGPLKRI

-539 ATGVDA
+539 ASGIDA
-545 VIVNGRIIRQ
+545 VIVNGKLIRR
-555 NGNDVVAADDR
+555 NGKDAVAANDR
-566 LPGRV
+566 LPGRL
-571 LRHGRAA
+571 LRHGHAA

>member
-1 MHGRT
+1 M
-6 GASPRGRQEAAM
+6 SF
-18 TYDLKITGGTIVDG
+18 DLKIAGGTIVDG
-32 SGKPGFAGDL
+32 TGKPGFVGDI
-42 GIKDGKVVALGKADG
+42 GIKGGKIVAIGKADG
-57 PAATTI
+57 PATATI
-63 DARGKIVSPGFVDVH
+63 DATGKIVSPGFVDVH

-113 TKAIHRKLIM
+113 TRAAHRKLIL

-130 GMSLEALEAGLGN
+130 GMSLDALQEGLGD

-151 QYLDTLEKQGTAINI
+151 QYLDVVEKRGSAINV

-173 PLRLYVMGEESTERA
+173 PLRMYVMGEESTERA
-188 ATPDEIA
+188 STPDELA
-195 KMKTLVREAM
+195 AMKKLMREAM
-205 DAGAIG
+205 EAGAIG

-229 SRQATVEEMDA
+229 SRQATPEEMDG
-240 LVSVMGEL
+240 LVSVMGEM

-259 DFSTRQ
+259 EFSTRHMAE
-265 VGGVSRTYNAPVTW
+265 VSRKYQVPVTW

-334 FMNELAVE
+334 FMNELAIA
-342 DAKTPGTR
+342 DAKSPGAR
-350 RRAYADPAWR
+350 RQAYADPAWR
-360 EKLRRDVTPLFR
+360 EKLRSEVTPLFQR
-372 NWWDRVVIAWAPSA
+372 WWDRVVIAWAPSA
-386 RELEEQPLADAA
+386 RELEEMPLAAAAA
-398 RKLGRDPVDLA
+398 RLGKDPVDLA

-437 ITDPHTVI
+437 ITDPNTII

-470 VREKKTLTI
+470 VRDRKVFTL
-479 EQAVHQLTQRPAEM
+479 EEAVHNLTQRPAEM

-514 PRTVAPGPLKRV
+514 PKTVGPGPLKRV
-526 YDLPAGADRLVSE
+526 HDMPAGADRLVSE
-539 ATGVDA
+539 ASGIDA
-545 VIVNGRIIRQ
+545 VVVNGTLIRR
-555 NGNDVVAADDR
+555 NNKDVFAANDR
-566 LPGRV
+566 LPGRL
-571 LRHGRAA
+571 LRGGKAA